1 MTTAIRDPERA
12 QAPPVSEPAAPP
24 RRGRRER
31 LARAE
36 RPLLLAGLALV
47 VAHLLDLAFSGPDT
61 SALGVAAIVALA
73 AAWALAQPH
82 VIRPTRVA
90 LGVVV
95 GLVAVGFGVVSHGLH
110 VVNSGPDWRDVTGVG
125 YIVGGLLL
133 VAAGLAAVA
142 APRRAPRRT
151 GLGWRAAHAAGW
163 IAGAAIVAQ
172 FALLPFALGN
182 QVTHAPRW
190 AIDESAV
197 GIAHQE
203 VRIAMR
209 DGRSLSAWYV
219 PSRNGAAVLL
229 SHGSGGSRGR
239 VVAHVRMLA
248 RHGYGVL
255 ALDDPGNGES
265 DGHSNGLGDN
275 AQPAIA
281 AGLDYLARRPD
292 VNPRRIAG
300 FGLSLGGEVLLEA
313 ASRDR
318 RLAAVVSDG
327 ATRPM
332 DADKV
337 MHPGPVERAVGWL
350 TTRSVRAISGMKTSP
365 SLIAM
370 MPRIA
375 PRPVLLVAGGGFPAE
390 IRASRLYRTAGG
402 RTVQLWELPDTG
414 HTAGLRTHPAAYERR
429 TIGFLDRALGCG
441 RRLASAG
448 VCGASRRKLHHRGK
462 GASGGRGACGS
473 ARACVFRRRSRVSC
487 NTSRRARRGWALFL
501 PVCGSKSAH
510 PPRPAAHGVAKGARS
525 AQNLRADGT
534 AGAPTAATPFPR

>member
-1 MTTAIRDPERA
+1 MTTATSEA
-12 QAPPVSEPAAPP
+12 EGVQLPPVSEPAAPP

-36 RPLLLAGLALV
+36 RPLLLGGLALV
-47 VAHLLDLAFSGPDT
+47 TAHLLDLAFSGPDT
-61 SALGVAAIVALA
+61 SALGVAAIVAAA
-73 AAWALAQPH
+73 AAWALAPPH
-82 VIRPTRVA
+82 VTRPTRVA

-95 GLVAVGFGVVSHGLH
+95 GLLAVGFGVISHGLH

-125 YIVGGLLL
+125 YVAGGLLL
-133 VAAGLAAVA
+133 VAAGLAAAA

-151 GLGWRAAHAAGW
+151 GRGWRAAHAIGW

-182 QVTHAPRW
+182 QVTHAPRR
-190 AIDESAV
+190 AINESAV
-197 GIAHQE
+197 GIPHE
-203 VRIAMR
+203 EIRIAMR
-209 DGRSLSAWYV
+209 DGRRLSAWYV

-239 VVAHVRMLA
+239 VTAHVRMLA

-255 ALDDPGNGES
+255 ALDNPGNGES

-292 VNPRRIAG
+292 VDPERIAG

-332 DADKV
+332 DADEV
-337 MHPGPVERAVGWL
+337 MHPGPVEGAIGWL
-350 TTRSVRAISGMKTSP
+350 TTQSVRAISGMKTSQ
-365 SLIAM
+365 SLIPM

-375 PRPVLLVAGGGFPAE
+375 PRPVLLVASGGFPAE
-390 IRASRLYRTAGG
+390 IRASRLYRAAGG
-402 RTVQLWELPDTG
+402 RTVELWELPDTG

-429 TIGFLDRALGCG
+429 TIAFLDRALGVG
-441 RRLASAG
+441 
-448 VCGASRRKLHHRGK
+448 
-462 GASGGRGACGS
+462 
-473 ARACVFRRRSRVSC
+473 
-487 NTSRRARRGWALFL
+487 
-501 PVCGSKSAH
+501 
-510 PPRPAAHGVAKGARS
+510 
-525 AQNLRADGT
+525 
-534 AGAPTAATPFPR
+534 